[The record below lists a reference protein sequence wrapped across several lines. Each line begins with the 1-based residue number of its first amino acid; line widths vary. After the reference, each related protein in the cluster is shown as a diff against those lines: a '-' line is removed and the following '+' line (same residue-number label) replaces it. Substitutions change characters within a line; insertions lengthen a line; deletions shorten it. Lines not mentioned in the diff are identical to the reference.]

1 MLCLRPITLL
11 HRRAVFPA
19 VLFLDLDPSLVDVNI
34 HPAKREIR
42 FREEIKVR
50 TFLIESILQ
59 KIKSFSDQITPPE
72 KEIKME
78 KDSIS
83 GELVPKLIRKPLL
96 VTRFQILGI
105 ILKRY

>member
-1 MLCLRPITLL
+1 M
-11 HRRAVFPA
+11 
-19 VLFLDLDPSLVDVNI
+19 
-34 HPAKREIR
+34 
-42 FREEIKVR
+42 
-50 TFLIESILQ
+50 IESILQ

-83 GELVPKLIRKPLL
+83 GELVEIDPQAHC
-96 VTRFQILGI
+96 VTRFQILEK